1 MVIPV
6 NAPVKLAAVSAENHL
21 CKAVIAGEAA
31 FLACRADMDYPA
43 TDKLRLHLHEEVFW
57 NDRFVVAFNVV
68 LRYGAV
74 VLDALLRQEV
84 CGVGLLKQRVTHIL
98 LVSENLVD
106 GACAPFFFSCAG

>member
-1 MVIPV
+1 MRRR
-6 NAPVKLAAVSAENHL
+6 AENPQISGFSGGVH
-21 CKAVIAGEAA
+21 CIDIRAA
-31 FLACRADMDYPA
+31 LM
-43 TDKLRLHLHEEVFW
+43 
-57 NDRFVVAFNVV
+57 VAFNVV

-106 GACAPFFFSCAG
+106 GACVPFFFSCAG